1 MKTPASSAKQTSSR
15 ANAVV
20 VGQKK
25 KGARSGSPL
34 FADQRSAAVVQ
45 GKLVRAIQRMSGP
58 EEEELLQGKFA
69 GTASAQGGVVQRQN
83 DGMST
88 EVQAKMETAMN
99 SDFSDVKIHANSQ
112 KAPQVGALAFTQG
125 NQVHFAPGQFKPDT
139 RSGQELLGHELAHVV
154 QQRKGIVKPTTEA
167 AGLPVNDNPHFERE
181 ADRLGKKAA
190 GL

>member
-69 GTASAQGGVVQRQN
+69 GTASSQGGVVQRQN

-154 QQRKGIVKPTTEA
+154 QTHHGSCRI
-167 AGLPVNDNPHFERE
+167 AGQ
-181 ADRLGKKAA
+181 
-190 GL
+190 